1 MLYICT
7 SKIYQANYQ
16 ATFSSKESF
25 PVTGKLQIEKEVNS
39 LNTKKTVDMHS
50 PFCKTRRN
58 CVFLKTR
65 EFIRTLDLPEEFIIN
80 QEDLND

>member
-7 SKIYQANYQ
+7 PKFYQANYQ

-25 PVTGKLQIEKEVNS
+25 PVTGKLQIETEVNS
-39 LNTKKTVDMHS
+39 LNTKNTVDMHN
-50 PFCKTRRN
+50 PFSTTRRN
-58 CVFLKTR
+58 CVLLKTS
-65 EFIRTLDLPEEFIIN
+65 EFINTLDLPEESIIN